1 MKRRWQRR
9 EPEIGEDERL
19 PVLDAETLEY
29 VLLRLR
35 ENQEAWNR
43 MDEMGYRAI
52 TGAVDLV
59 EVLLNKALERR

>member
-1 MKRRWQRR
+1 MRRRWQQRQASA
-9 EPEIGEDERL
+9 EDEQ
-19 PVLDAETLEY
+19 PTLDAETLEY

-35 ENQEAWNR
+35 ENQEAWR
-43 MDEMGYRAI
+43 HMEEMGYRAI